1 MGVGVL
7 VGFYHTR
14 NRSGQVVVQVVSLE
28 LAAETELGLTD
39 METFSP
45 EVESEVGDKP
55 GHIRQR

>member
-1 MGVGVL
+1 
-7 VGFYHTR
+7 
-14 NRSGQVVVQVVSLE
+14 VVSLE

-39 METFSP
+39 MENFSP